1 MRDATSFCEAAS
13 KALRHPCVNVMV
25 SPRKRVISP
34 WPLLNKSKQKLPQ
47 EQMVGSA
54 QMSCWRQREPMR
66 SLYMTGLA
74 FTWHFGDL
82 QPWLPVVPLFHQC
95 SVPRCQRMPR
105 CSCETLSTG
114 GRRSGCS
121 EYQGTQA
128 QLSEEDSKQAVLF
141 CVLFRQQD

>member
-1 MRDATSFCEAAS
+1 MPRAS
-13 KALRHPCVNVMV
+13 GKLPAKPSVRHPCVNVMV

-34 WPLLNKSKQKLPQ
+34 WPLLNKSKQKLPR
-47 EQMVGSA
+47 EQMVGNA
-54 QMSCWRQREPMR
+54 QMSRWRQREPMR

-82 QPWLPVVPLFHQC
+82 QPWLPAVPLFHQC
-95 SVPRCQRMPR
+95 SVPHCQHMP

-114 GRRSGCS
+114 GWRSGSS
-121 EYQGTQA
+121 EYQETQA

-141 CVLFRQQD
+141 RVLFRQQD